1 MEQPTR
7 LFDLPYYQ
15 LAQYPQQK
23 AFNTKLNGEWESVTI
38 AEYIDRANQV
48 SRALLHLGVGPDDKI
63 AVITKVNRI
72 EWHQLDMGMSQLG
85 AVNVPLYATLS
96 AKDYAYILNH
106 SDAQYC
112 FVSDQELLD
121 KVRSVQHE
129 TQLKGIYTFDTDT
142 DGDTWESFMALGSEN
157 GNQEQVDT
165 LKTQVKAD
173 DLASIIY
180 TSGTTGTPKGVMM
193 SHANLVYTATLCKDI
208 LALDGPGKRVL
219 SYLPISHIFERLT
232 TYYYAYMGFEI
243 YFAESIEKLADNLK
257 EVQPHFIPIVPRLLE
272 KVYDKILAK
281 GQELKGL
288 KKKLFFWAVDLAE
301 RFEPNQNQGA
311 WYNWQLKKADKL
323 IFSKWRAVF
332 GGQIEF
338 MVSGSAPLQDR
349 LIKAFTAAG
358 LPIMEGY
365 GMTES
370 AGVISINDARGGN
383 LRLKTVGKT
392 VKGVTVSLA
401 DDGEILIQGP
411 NVLQGYYKNPKK
423 TAEAIQ
429 NGFFHTGDIGEFDDD
444 GFLQITDR
452 KKEIFKTSGGKY
464 IAPAMI
470 ENLLKQSGFIEQ
482 VVVIGENRR
491 MPAALIQPNHEFI
504 QEWAQ
509 KHDYTL
515 ESLHTDS
522 RVIERTQEE
531 IDRYNESLG
540 KWEKIKRFELTEDVW
555 SIEAGHL
562 TPTLKPK
569 RKVIKEKYAHLYQ
582 KIYGEKL

>member
-1 MEQPTR
+1 MESPKL

-15 LAQYPQQK
+15 QACYPQQK
-23 AFNTKLNGEWESVTI
+23 AFNTKTGGTWQSLSIGDFIKKT
-38 AEYIDRANQV
+38 NQV
-48 SRALLHLGVGPDDKI
+48 SRALISLGIKKSDKI
-63 AVITKVNRI
+63 AIITKTNRV
-72 EWHQLDMGMSQLG
+72 EWHLLDFGMSQLG

-106 SDAQYC
+106 SDVQYC

-121 KVRSVQHE
+121 KVRSVQVE
-129 TQLKGIYTFDTDT
+129 TQLKGIYSFDTDT
-142 DGDTWESFMALGSEN
+142 DGSDWETFMTLGETLEN
-157 GNQEQVDT
+157 EERLLEAKAQVSPT
-165 LKTQVKAD
+165 

-193 SHANLVYTATLCKDI
+193 SHANLVYTATICKAI
-208 LALDGPGKRVL
+208 LELEGPGKRVL

-232 TYYYAYMGFEI
+232 TYYYTYMGFEV

-257 EVQPHFIPIVPRLLE
+257 EVRPHFIPIVPRLLE

-301 RFEPNQNQGA
+301 RFEPDQDQGG

-332 GGQIEF
+332 GGEIEF
-338 MVSGSAPLQDR
+338 MVSGSAPLQQR

-370 AGVISINDARGGN
+370 AGVISINDARDN
-383 LRLKTVGKT
+383 KLRLQTMGQPIKGIT
-392 VKGVTVSLA
+392 VKLA
-401 DDGEILIQGP
+401 DDGEILIKGP
-411 NVLQGYYKNPKK
+411 NVLQGYYKDPEK
-423 TAEAIQ
+423 TAETIKDDY
-429 NGFFHTGDIGEFDDD
+429 FHTGDIGTFDAD
-444 GFLQITDR
+444 GFLKITGR
-452 KKEIFKTSGGKY
+452 KKEIFKTSAGKY

-504 QEWAQ
+504 QEWAE
-509 KHDYTL
+509 KHGYSL
-515 ESLHTDS
+515 NSLHTDT
-522 RVIERTQEE
+522 RVIERIQEE
-531 IDRYNESLG
+531 IDQYNQQLG
-540 KWEKIKRFELTEDVW
+540 QWERIKRFELTEDVW
-555 SIEAGHL
+555 TIEGGHL

-569 RKVIKEKYAHLYQ
+569 RKVIKEKYAHLYH
-582 KIYGEKL
+582 KIYGDKL

>member
-1 MEQPTR
+1 MESPKL

-15 LAQYPQQK
+15 QACYPQQK
-23 AFNTKLNGEWESVTI
+23 AFNTKTGGTWQSLSIGDFI
-38 AEYIDRANQV
+38 KKANQV
-48 SRALLHLGVGPDDKI
+48 SRALISLGIKKSDKI
-63 AVITKVNRI
+63 AIITKTNRV
-72 EWHQLDMGMSQLG
+72 EWHLLDFGMSQLG

-121 KVRSVQHE
+121 KVSSVQVE
-129 TQLKGIYTFDTDT
+129 TQLKGIYSFDTDT
-142 DGDTWESFMALGSEN
+142 DGSDWETFMTLGETLEN
-157 GNQEQVDT
+157 EERLLEAKAQVSPT
-165 LKTQVKAD
+165 

-193 SHANLVYTATLCKDI
+193 SHANLVYTATICKAI
-208 LALDGPGKRVL
+208 LELEGPGKRVL

-232 TYYYAYMGFEI
+232 TYYYTYMGFEV

-257 EVQPHFIPIVPRLLE
+257 EVRPHFIPIVPRLLE

-301 RFEPNQNQGA
+301 RFEPDQDQGG

-332 GGQIEF
+332 GGEIEF
-338 MVSGSAPLQDR
+338 MVSGSAPLQQR

-370 AGVISINDARGGN
+370 AGVISINDAWDN
-383 LRLKTVGKT
+383 KLRLQTMGQPIKGIT
-392 VKGVTVSLA
+392 VKLA
-401 DDGEILIQGP
+401 DDGEILIKGP
-411 NVLQGYYKNPKK
+411 NVLQGYYKDPEK
-423 TAEAIQ
+423 TAETIKDDY
-429 NGFFHTGDIGEFDDD
+429 FHTGDIGTFDAD
-444 GFLQITDR
+444 GFLKITGR
-452 KKEIFKTSGGKY
+452 KKEIFKTSAGKY

-504 QEWAQ
+504 QEWAE
-509 KHDYTL
+509 KHGYSL
-515 ESLHTDS
+515 NSLHTDT
-522 RVIERTQEE
+522 RVIERIQEE
-531 IDRYNESLG
+531 IDQYNQQLG
-540 KWEKIKRFELTEDVW
+540 QWERIKRFELTEDVW
-555 SIEAGHL
+555 TIEGGHL

-569 RKVIKEKYAHLYQ
+569 RKVIKEKYAHLYH
-582 KIYGEKL
+582 KIYGDKL